1 MSGASIS
8 RVLVSIITLFFARNT
23 EAVAGRSVAP
33 TSVGNDLTL
42 PSLFYPARAIAS
54 IVDDSVAIVTEL
66 ASLHSAI
73 STSIVA
79 YVDPADNRARIAS
92 LHATRRRTTVSSGNA
107 AVVTLL
113 CAMPV
118 TITAL
123 GKGVHIRAHSTPVAP
138 TTSSLNPDAALDA
151 AVRRKT
157 ANEGLCC

>member
-1 MSGASIS
+1 
-8 RVLVSIITLFFARNT
+8 LFFARNT

-33 TSVGNDLTL
+33 TSVGNGIVTL

-54 IVDDSVAIVTEL
+54 IVDDSVAIVTKL

-113 CAMPV
+113 YAMPV
-118 TITAL
+118 TIATL
-123 GKGVHIRAHSTPVAP
+123 GKGVHI
-138 TTSSLNPDAALDA
+138 
-151 AVRRKT
+151 
-157 ANEGLCC
+157 